1 MRGVLGRAGSKIWP
15 RCYCVGGVGMGT
27 GEFTEGDCRPLTEM
41 ATFKTFM
48 LKHSFVISCIH
59 ATVL

>member
-1 MRGVLGRAGSKIWP
+1 MRGVLGRAGSKIWR
-15 RCYCVGGVGMGT
+15 RCYCVGGVGIGT
-27 GEFTEGDCRPLTEM
+27 SEFTEEDCRPLTEM
-41 ATFKTFM
+41 ATFKTSI